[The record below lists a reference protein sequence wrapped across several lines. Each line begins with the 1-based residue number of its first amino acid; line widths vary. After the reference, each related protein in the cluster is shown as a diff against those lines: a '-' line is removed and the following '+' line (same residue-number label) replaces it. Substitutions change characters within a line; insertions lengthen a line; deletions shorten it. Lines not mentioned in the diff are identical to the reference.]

1 MKLLLRKVPGT
12 SVSIS
17 DASWQQSKYKR
28 NEFDKK
34 CSCNLGHHPDMYVT
48 GGQIVP
54 LHHPDM
60 YVTGRQIV
68 PLHHPDMDVN
78 RQ

>member
-1 MKLLLRKVPGT
+1 
-12 SVSIS
+12 
-17 DASWQQSKYKR
+17 
-28 NEFDKK
+28 
-34 CSCNLGHHPDMYVT
+34 MYVT

-60 YVTGRQIV
+60 
-68 PLHHPDMDVN
+68 DVN

>member
-1 MKLLLRKVPGT
+1 
-12 SVSIS
+12 
-17 DASWQQSKYKR
+17 
-28 NEFDKK
+28 
-34 CSCNLGHHPDMYVT
+34 MYVT